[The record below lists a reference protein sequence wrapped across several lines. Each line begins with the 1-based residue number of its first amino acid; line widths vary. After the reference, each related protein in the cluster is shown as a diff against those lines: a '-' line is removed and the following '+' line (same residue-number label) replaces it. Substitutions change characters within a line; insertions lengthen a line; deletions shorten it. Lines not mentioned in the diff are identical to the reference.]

1 MARKRTERKRTKTG
15 PIKPIQLGA
24 FSQDAMKAYGSY
36 VLMDRAV
43 ADVRDG
49 LKPVQRRIL
58 WAMHELR
65 LLRGFKKSA
74 KIVGDCLAEGTLVRT
89 RRGLVPI
96 EEISSKDLGRL
107 SLSTLKGVA
116 TVSEAFSKGERD
128 TLKVSTRRGYG
139 FTSTPDHR
147 VLFLNSDLKL
157 VWRRAKHIRPGD
169 YLVLKHNLD
178 DKEYPPREVQ
188 LDFVQSRGF
197 IQIKTPASLNRSLA
211 SLLGFLVA
219 EGSLGS
225 KLCFGTACSK
235 INSKFADHWLEV
247 FSEDIPV
254 SSWRETVEG
263 YTVPLREYRNGR
275 YGVLD
280 FFEYLGFSGT
290 SATKRVPW
298 SVLQSPRE
306 NILDFLASYWDGD
319 GYSSSKKAVAVSAS
333 RHLLDDIQILL
344 LELGIQSHI
353 GKFKPSDTRYLKGI
367 KVISK
372 GAWTLNIHQVSRF
385 FQLIGSHSVRH
396 AKKCSVRY
404 HSGLADLVPHANI
417 LYQEAV
423 SKYHLG
429 GGWFRCHDGSKQRFS
444 SGSKISSRFRRPGLY
459 RSFIRDY
466 ALPFL
471 DKVDPEL
478 SSQLRRIS
486 RPNLVFLPITTIE
499 KAGKKRV
506 FDVGVAVDHN
516 FLANGV
522 VVHNCM
528 GNYHPH
534 GDSSIYQTMVNM
546 VWDRYPLVEG
556 HGNFGSPTD
565 NAAAQRYTEAKLSPL
580 ASALFEDIDVAELVS
595 NYSDDRKEPL
605 VLPSR
610 LPLLLLNGSTGI
622 GVGLRATIPPHNL
635 RELVRC
641 LIYFVRKDHPRLST
655 VVKNMPGP
663 DYGHGVLL
671 SSAEEVHSLYATG
684 KGTLRFRCEY
694 HYEDGPV
701 LTVTS
706 LSPGFNMSSFL
717 SKMRKLSEEGLIEFC
732 SDASSAE
739 GIRIYVGFKDPA
751 VLKDRVLSELHTSQS
766 YQFYVVKRDNESGL
780 SKDTLFSG
788 GLFRMFDEFLNFRR
802 SVEDAR
808 LRRNLLLAK
817 ASLLKAKA
825 ILTAIHQ
832 LDTVY
837 RVLKEKHTDL
847 ASLRRALAGALALSD
862 KQAQVVLDMPVH
874 RLARMNSDAQKEK
887 IQSIKTTI
895 EGINADLGDIDGVV
909 VNHLKNLLQ
918 FADARGTK
926 LASEVEAPALA
937 VESTLTWVMAQ
948 GSKLTRLADE
958 PSRRNKFDHV
968 ASGSSII
975 TAVYANNNA
984 EVLATSYLTEHSVS
998 KPVVGLVSGEAQLIV
1013 ALDDVGRVVVLKH
1026 PPGKKTTFN
1035 VMRDAT
1041 KLVAAVGVNE
1051 DGYLALATAGGKGR
1065 VVHASDLKGT
1075 RAFVRGFKLYPTAE
1089 NGARRLVVTQL
1100 FSLPSGAEL
1109 YNSKGRCLSCKDQE
1123 YFDARGRVVAIG
1135 ARNFVSVKAGKRD
1148 ILNGDATVDLLRRGE
1163 LTECWILD

>member
-1 MARKRTERKRTKTG
+1 MARKRIARKRTKTG
-15 PIKPIQLGA
+15 PIKPIQLGI
-24 FSQDAMKAYGSY
+24 FSQDAMRAYGSY

-65 LLRGFKKSA
+65 LLNGFKKSA
-74 KIVGDCLAEGTLVRT
+74 KIVGDCLAAGTLVRT
-89 RRGLVPI
+89 SRGLIPI
-96 EEISSKDLGRL
+96 EEVSSQDLGCL
-107 SLSTLKGVA
+107 SLSTLDGVA
-116 TVSEAFSKGERD
+116 TVAEAFSKGERD
-128 TLKVSTRRGYG
+128 TIRVSVRRGYG

-147 VLFLNSDLKL
+147 VLVLSSDSKL
-157 VWRRAKHIRPGD
+157 VWRPTGTLCLGD
-169 YLVLKHNLD
+169 HLVLRQRLD
-178 DKEYPPREVQ
+178 EKEYPSQEVH
-188 LDFVQSRGF
+188 LDFVQSKGS
-197 IQIKTPASLNRSLA
+197 IQIATPPTVSRQLS

-225 KLCFGTACSK
+225 KLCFGTCSSK
-235 INSKFADHWLEV
+235 LNNKFASQWLGV

-254 SSWRETVEG
+254 SSWREVVDN
-263 YTVPLREYRNGR
+263 YTIPLREYRNGR
-275 YGVLD
+275 YGVLE
-280 FFEYLGFSGT
+280 FFEHLGFVGT
-290 SATKRVPW
+290 AATKRVPW
-298 SVLQSPRE
+298 SVLQSPRAH
-306 NILDFLASYWDGD
+306 IIDFLASYWDGD
-319 GYSSSKKAVAVSAS
+319 GYSSCKKAVAVSAS
-333 RHLLDDIQILL
+333 RLL
-344 LELGIQSHI
+344 LEDIQVLLLEFGIQSQL
-353 GKFKPSDTRYLKGI
+353 GKFKPSDKRYLNGRKI
-367 KVISK
+367 LTK

-385 FQLIGSHSVRH
+385 FQLIGSRSLRH
-396 AKKCSVRY
+396 AKECTVKY
-404 HSGLADLVPHANI
+404 WSGLADLVPHI
-417 LYQEAV
+417 HVLYREAV

-429 GGWFRCHDGSKQRFS
+429 GGWYRCHDGSKQRLV

-471 DKVDPEL
+471 DKVDPCL
-478 SSQLRRIS
+478 ASQLRLLS
-486 RPNLVFLPITTIE
+486 RSSVVYLPITSIE
-499 KAGKKRV
+499 KAGRRFV
-506 FDVGVAVDHN
+506 FDIGVARDHN
-516 FLANGV
+516 FLANGI

-534 GDSSIYQTMVNM
+534 GDSAIYQTMVNM
-546 VWDRYPLVEG
+546 VWDRYPLIEG

-565 NAAAQRYTEAKLSPL
+565 NAASMRYTEAKLSPL
-580 ASALFEDIDVAELVS
+580 AAAMFEDIDVAELVS

-655 VVKNMPGP
+655 VMKNMPGP

-671 SSAEEVHSLYATG
+671 SSAEEVRSLYETG
-684 KGTLRFRCEY
+684 KGTLHFRCEY
-694 HYEDGPV
+694 SYEDGPV
-701 LTVTS
+701 LVVTS
-706 LSPGFNMSSFL
+706 LSPGFNMSTFL

-732 SDASSAE
+732 SDASSAD

-766 YQFYVVKRDNESGL
+766 YQFYVVKRDDETGL
-780 SKDTLFSG
+780 SKDTLFSD
-788 GLFRMFDEFLNFRR
+788 GLFRMFGEFINFRR
-802 SVEDAR
+802 GVEEAR

-817 ASLLKAKA
+817 AALLKAKA
-825 ILTAIHQ
+825 ILTAVHQ

-837 RVLKEKHTDL
+837 RVLKEKHADL
-847 ASLRRALAGALALSD
+847 TSLRKTLAVSLDLSD

-895 EGINADLGDIDGVV
+895 DDIKADLGDIDGVV

-926 LASEVEAPALA
+926 LASEVEAPVLA

-998 KPVVGLVSGEAQLIV
+998 TPVVGLVSGEAQLIV

-1041 KLVAAVGVNE
+1041 KLVAAVGVYA
-1051 DGYLALATAGGKGR
+1051 DGYLALVSAGGKGR
-1065 VVHASDLKGT
+1065 VLHASDLKGT

-1089 NGARRLVVTQL
+1089 HGSRRLVVTQL
-1100 FSLPSGAEL
+1100 FSLPYGAEL
-1109 YNSKGRCLSCKDQE
+1109 YNSKGRCLSCKDEE
-1123 YFDARGRVVAIG
+1123 YFDARGSVFAIG
-1135 ARNFVSVKAGKRD
+1135 ERNFVSVKTGKRD
-1148 ILNGDATVDLLRRGE
+1148 ILDGDATINLLRCGE
-1163 LTECWILD
+1163 LTGCWILD